1 MDHIARERKKVA
13 IGEGLAPRKY
23 QRQGAL
29 DWGGQKNGEGLGDQ
43 YCFGTLIAGASVRFK
58 SAINRRSIFWP
69 KIAKM
74 YLQFYINENGDKV
87 YTTKKETPV
96 GLATQSAHPARFSP
110 DDKFSRQRILLKKR
124 FANLRTVSSVTGNED
139 SQILLYSMA
148 PNFGFLVVAFLVLAW
163 RCESAAFGPVSELH
177 RSAALEIFNAADGSF
192 GSLEDTYE
200 ALKTF
205 EILGIEKK
213 SDVKTSACA
222 SVASTLLSASSAV
235 KDLFHALSVNGLLK
249 CELKNEAFRGVESRL
264 QDSLNVANSLLD
276 YYYSVGGLVLL
287 KDQTSEVDVHLNDAD
302 KIFRSIKSLSQSD
315 GRWRISSNNPE
326 SSSDAAGIALETLAG
341 VISLA
346 SSEIDHSLIATL
358 KSDIGKLFDGIER
371 YDDGT
376 CYFDEKLVDARSHLG
391 PLSASASVIRGITA
405 FAEVTNE
412 SLNLPWEKILG
423 LAKFFL
429 GVGIPGSAR
438 DFYYQIHALA
448 CLENI
453 RGSIPLILSLP
464 ATVLSVTKKDQL
476 KVRVSTVLGSPA
488 PPLSVKLMQIFVSG
502 SKDASIIDQKLKF
515 DPENAV
521 HVLETLPTN
530 VDVGKYVFSFEIVF
544 EDPEHKK
551 NYATGGRTKV
561 LVHVTGAIKIE
572 NAEIE
577 ILDSDLE
584 SVETKKKL
592 DLSGENSLAL
602 SANHLQKLKL
612 SYSLTSPFGNVFRPH
627 QAFLKLRHESG
638 VEHIFLVENSGKKS
652 EIILD
657 FLGLVEKFFYLSGRY
672 DIQLT
677 VGDSVMEN
685 SFLQALGHVQLD
697 LPEAPEKAPK
707 PPAQPVDPY
716 SRYGP
721 KAEIA
726 HIFRAPEKRPP
737 TELSLAFLGFVLLP
751 FFGFL
756 AGLVYLRANLKNLPK
771 STVPATFALL
781 FHLGIAAVLTL
792 YALFWI
798 KLDLFTTLKALG
810 VLGIFLMFF
819 GHKTLSHLASTLIVV
834 LLELG
839 LVESVLWAIG
849 LDSSSEACGRL
860 GWTALGGDSHRVA
873 SPPSKPPAKDEA
885 ADRQSSGTSLEEIP
899 TIVPPG
905 VLLFKFW
912 SFRRD
917 KVLRIFKLNT
927 GQDDHAIMFFDD
939 YIKHID
945 LVTRRMEE
953 KNKNDGTVFEWF
965 KTHVIQLKLD
975 TSISHQELCR
985 LLSLGGTVE
994 EEHISKLI
1002 SAGLIIRQLIDP
1014 DMYWFSIPNIG
1025 SVLKGLSQGRKE
1037 LLSILNRRKYKE
1049 MILASLEK
1057 KRLRLSPLDMRF
1069 HLRDLIGSGRLKTIQ
1084 SPSGLIVRI
1093 AKD

>member
-1 MDHIARERKKVA
+1 MVSPFISYRTFFCSGKENLASPLMTNSRGREFYSRN
-13 IGEGLAPRKY
+13 
-23 QRQGAL
+23 AL
-29 DWGGQKNGEGLGDQ
+29 VCCQHN
-43 YCFGTLIAGASVRFK
+43 
-58 SAINRRSIFWP
+58 NRRPNFGLSFITAQHQNCELSHW
-69 KIAKM
+69 KRRLTNSS
-74 YLQFYINENGDKV
+74 LQ
-87 YTTKKETPV
+87 
-96 GLATQSAHPARFSP
+96 
-110 DDKFSRQRILLKKR
+110 
-124 FANLRTVSSVTGNED
+124 
-139 SQILLYSMA
+139 MA

-192 GSLEDTYE
+192 GSAEWHHLCNNFVFGGALCLEDTYE

-205 EILGIEKK
+205 EVLGIEKK
-213 SDVKTSACA
+213 FDVKTSACA

-264 QDSLNVANSLLD
+264 QDSLSVANSLLH

-326 SSSDAAGIALETLAG
+326 SSNDAAGIALETLAG

-371 YDDGT
+371 YGMLLLVFPLRKVLSRASQAPLARKGEPGWIKACASEMGPPQAVARWLNPCLGRLSPWHDGT
-376 CYFDEKLVDARSHLG
+376 CYFDEKLVDARGHQG

-412 SLNLPWEKILG
+412 SLNLPGEKILG

-429 GVGIPGSAR
+429 GVGIPGSAK
-438 DFYYQIHALA
+438 DLYYQIHALA

-453 RGSIPLILSLP
+453 RQVIVTSSYGTPSVFHLPHSQFSASPYNSVKKLLSEFMGSVPLILSLP

-476 KVRVSTVLGSPA
+476 KVRISTVLGSPA

-530 VDVGKYVFSFEIVF
+530 VDVGKYIFSFEIVF

-561 LVHVTGAIKIE
+561 LIHVTGAIKIE

-612 SYSLTSPFGNVFRPH
+612 SFSLTSPFGNVFRPH
-627 QAFLKLRHESG
+627 QAFVKLRHESG
-638 VEHIFLVENSGKKS
+638 VEHIFLVENSRKKS

-707 PPAQPVDPY
+707 PPAKRVDPY

-798 KLDLFTTLKALG
+798 KLDLFITLKALG
-810 VLGIFLMFF
+810 ILGIFLMFF
-819 GHKTLSHLASTLIVV
+819 GHKTLSHLAS
-834 LLELG
+834 
-839 LVESVLWAIG
+839 
-849 LDSSSEACGRL
+849 
-860 GWTALGGDSHRVA
+860 
-873 SPPSKPPAKDEA
+873 
-885 ADRQSSGTSLEEIP
+885 
-899 TIVPPG
+899 
-905 VLLFKFW
+905 
-912 SFRRD
+912 
-917 KVLRIFKLNT
+917 
-927 GQDDHAIMFFDD
+927 
-939 YIKHID
+939 
-945 LVTRRMEE
+945 
-953 KNKNDGTVFEWF
+953 
-965 KTHVIQLKLD
+965 
-975 TSISHQELCR
+975 
-985 LLSLGGTVE
+985 
-994 EEHISKLI
+994 I
-1002 SAGLIIRQLIDP
+1002 SAK
-1014 DMYWFSIPNIG
+1014 
-1025 SVLKGLSQGRKE
+1025 LKS
-1037 LLSILNRRKYKE
+1037 
-1049 MILASLEK
+1049 A
-1057 KRLRLSPLDMRF
+1057 
-1069 HLRDLIGSGRLKTIQ
+1069 
-1084 SPSGLIVRI
+1084 
-1093 AKD
+1093 